1 MATVFGWKKK
11 IPHDLSRKRAAAF
24 ADNEEEENA
33 IAEESSEPNWLP
45 SSKRLHT
52 VTDNETS
59 SRLRD
64 EGVAL
69 AGKQR
74 YSEAVRKWNDAL
86 ILTPNDEKLHEMKS
100 QIFLQLDKTFE
111 AIKSAE
117 KAVELNSRWS
127 AAYQALGR
135 AQLKFGEFDL

>member
-74 YSEAVRKWNDAL
+74 LVCCSCRCSL
-86 ILTPNDEKLHEMKS
+86 IIGCICTNTTRERVLHS
-100 QIFLQLDKTFE
+100 CLRVLFVLIVAGCL
-111 AIKSAE
+111 I
-117 KAVELNSRWS
+117 V
-127 AAYQALGR
+127 
-135 AQLKFGEFDL
+135 